1 MECWNFKDVHVQA
14 VVDVGDEADEV
25 GAIGGSDVALCNDPG
40 EGSVQ
45 STLMSSGQIV
55 NLTQI
60 ELQFPEEGLQT
71 VRVFFF
77 L

>member
-1 MECWNFKDVHVQA
+1 MERWNFQDVHVHA
-14 VVDVGDEADEV
+14 VVDVGDEVDEV
-25 GAIGGSDVALCNDPG
+25 GAIGGKDVALCNDPG

-45 STLMSSGQIV
+45 STLVSSGQIV
-55 NLTQI
+55 NFTQI
-60 ELQFPEEGLQT
+60 EFQFPEEGLQT